1 MCATSTAMAVK
12 LKKLASKL
20 FTKEAR
26 HVGRLLCHPSNVRQR
41 TQGMLEREHV
51 SLQGT
56 LAREYVSRQGM
67 MTREAGMHS

>member
-1 MCATSTAMAVK
+1 MRATSTAMAVK

-26 HVGRLLCHPSNVRQR
+26 HVGRLRCHPSNVRQR

-56 LAREYVSRQGM
+56 LTREYVSRQGM